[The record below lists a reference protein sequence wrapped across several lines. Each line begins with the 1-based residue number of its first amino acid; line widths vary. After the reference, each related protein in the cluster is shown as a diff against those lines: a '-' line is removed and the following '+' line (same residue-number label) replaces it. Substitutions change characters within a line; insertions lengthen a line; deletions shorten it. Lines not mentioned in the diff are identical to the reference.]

1 MLTEPE
7 FVKRSFQAI
16 SLKEQLGGSINRDMS
31 LYPLLLAR
39 AHQTTQLM
47 SGPIERRLILDAGL
61 KEDRGGRHGDSFD
74 PKTGKRY
81 EFKHSCLTASRRNF
95 NYVQTRSWENIAG
108 IKLFGFDCQ
117 DYKNIDV
124 YVFGM
129 TQSQLKKEEDRMG
142 MRAHQRGQ
150 EKALRPDIESEN
162 FSRWLTKYVDIGT
175 ATAVAN
181 NIPKKYRGRFNF
193 FGID

>member
-1 MLTEPE
+1 MLTEPD
-7 FVKRSFQAI
+7 FVKKSFQAI
-16 SLKEQLGGSINRDMS
+16 SLKEQLGGSINRKMS

-39 AHQTTQLM
+39 AHQTTQFM
-47 SGPIERRLILDAGL
+47 SRPIERRLILDSGL
-61 KEDRGGRHGDSFD
+61 EPGGGKHGDSFD
-74 PKTGKRY
+74 PDTGKRY
-81 EFKHSCLTASRRNF
+81 EFKHSCLTTKRRSFNF
-95 NYVQTRSWENIAG
+95 VQTRSWENIAG

-117 DYKNIDV
+117 DYRSIDV

-129 TQSQLKKEEDRMG
+129 TQSQLKKEEERMG

-150 EKALRPDIESEN
+150 EKALRPDIEGED
-162 FSRWLTKYVDIGT
+162 FARWLNKYIDADTAGT
-175 ATAVAN
+175 VAN